1 MNKWLILCL
10 CLITLT
16 SYAETIGDLTPQ
28 LAQLQQAQQQ
38 LQQKIQQEAIAIQRL
53 DVLLKHMSKISLQ
66 EPIHFAGQDY
76 SLIDFQQQK
85 AQLQQQLSQKQKWL
99 TLSQPEKEL
108 LDNRITAIAWRI
120 ETLKANQ
127 GEPQ

>member
-10 CLITLT
+10 CLITPT
-16 SYAETIGDLTPQ
+16 SYAETINDLTPQ

-108 LDNRITAIAWRI
+108 LDNRITTIAWRI